1 MKSFEYTVSTFLI
14 RKKVDTYDSVI
25 CAETPMKFSLPSGI
39 AIPFL
44 VTSGNSWGEWTRTY

>member
-44 VTSGNSWGEWTRTY
+44 VTSGNS